1 LGTYCSTVSYFKVV
15 LAVVA
20 VILEINGYVQHAG
33 ILVVSN

>member
-1 LGTYCSTVSYFKVV
+1 V